1 MSGTK
6 TGAPAAA
13 ASSGHV
19 DGSGGFGE
27 REGGFAQRA
36 LAWVERVGNKVP
48 NPAILFLALCVGVIV
63 VSQLLDWIG
72 VSVTSQI
79 VDPDSTAVEQ
89 RQDGVSALPPGGA
102 AGGYDV
108 ETETFAVR
116 GLLTGDGIR
125 FMFTSFV
132 PNFLGFTAMGVILVA
147 MIGVG
152 VAELSGMVGGLIRKL
167 VAVSTAASL
176 TFIIV
181 FVGIV
186 SSIAAD
192 AGYLVLIPLAA
203 TAFLSVGR
211 HPLAGIAA
219 GFGAVSAAFGVN
231 ILIVPAD
238 AVIVDITNEAA
249 ALVDPGT
256 RIDLVSNLW
265 FGIGCTLFLTV
276 VIALVTTRIVE
287 PRLGRWDRS
296 LADEEE
302 LAREEGTAADA
313 ALEAKGLRHAGLAVL
328 AVLAVV
334 AALTLPPGAPLRN
347 PENGDIIGDS
357 PFMSS
362 LIVIISLAFLAAGI
376 AYGRVVGTVRGS
388 DDVLGMI
395 TRSWASLASLLF
407 LFLLIAQFI
416 AYFDF
421 SNMAQV
427 AAVWLGDILED
438 LDLGDLWLLL
448 GVMIVT
454 IVVNLLIPAKIA
466 KWAILAPIFVPLMLR
481 LGVEP
486 QTVLASYRVGDSPTN
501 VLTPLMPY
509 FALMVVF
516 AARYQRDAGIG
527 TVIAL
532 MLPYTLV
539 LTVAWAVFFVAW
551 YLLGIPLGPGWPVR

>member
-1 MSGTK
+1 M
-6 TGAPAAA
+6 
-13 ASSGHV
+13 
-19 DGSGGFGE
+19 
-27 REGGFAQRA
+27 
-36 LAWVERVGNKVP
+36 
-48 NPAILFLALCVGVIV
+48 
-63 VSQLLDWIG
+63 
-72 VSVTSQI
+72 
-79 VDPDSTAVEQ
+79 
-89 RQDGVSALPPGGA
+89 
-102 AGGYDV
+102 
-108 ETETFAVR
+108 
-116 GLLTGDGIR
+116 
-125 FMFTSFV
+125 
-132 PNFLGFTAMGVILVA
+132 
-147 MIGVG
+147 
-152 VAELSGMVGGLIRKL
+152 
-167 VAVSTAASL
+167 
-176 TFIIV
+176 
-181 FVGIV
+181 
-186 SSIAAD
+186 
-192 AGYLVLIPLAA
+192 
-203 TAFLSVGR
+203 
-211 HPLAGIAA
+211 
-219 GFGAVSAAFGVN
+219 SAAFSVN

-238 AVIVDITNEAA
+238 AVITDITNEAA
-249 ALVDPGT
+249 ALVDPGVEV
-256 RIDLVSNLW
+256 DLVNNLW
-265 FGIGCTLFLTV
+265 FGVGSTLFLTV
-276 VIALVTTRIVE
+276 VIALVTTRVIE
-287 PRLGRWDRS
+287 RRLGPWDRS
-296 LADEEE
+296 LADAAE
-302 LAREEGTAADA
+302 LAREEGPPVDP
-313 ALEAKGLRHAGLAVL
+313 ALEAKGLRWAGLAVV
-328 AVLAVV
+328 AVLVV
-334 AALTLPPGAPLRN
+334 IAALTFPPGAPLRN
-347 PENGDIIGDS
+347 PETGDIIGDS

-362 LIVIISLAFLAAGI
+362 LIVMISAAFLAAGI
-376 AYGRVVGTVRGS
+376 AYGAAVGTVKSS

-395 TRSWASLASLLF
+395 TKSWATLASLLF

>member
-1 MSGTK
+1 MTA
-6 TGAPAAA
+6 TTA
-13 ASSGHV
+13 HV
-19 DGSGGFGE
+19 DGTGGFGE
-27 REGGFAQRA
+27 TEGGFAQRA
-36 LAWVERVGNKVP
+36 LAWIERAVNRVP
-48 NPAILFLALCVGVIV
+48 SPAILFLGLCLGVIV
-63 VSQLLDWIG
+63 LSQILDWLN
-72 VSVTSQI
+72 VSMTSE
-79 VDPDSTAVEQ
+79 VVVHDPALDDSL
-89 RQDGVSALPPGGA
+89 DGVSSLPYHDA
-102 AGGYDV
+102 ATDYEV
-108 ETETFAVR
+108 ATETFEVK

-152 VAELSGMVGGLIRKL
+152 VAELSGLVGGLIRKL
-167 VAVSTAASL
+167 VAISRPATL
-176 TFIIV
+176 TYIIV
-181 FVGIV
+181 FVGIL

-219 GFGAVSAAFGVN
+219 GFGAVSAAFAVN

-238 AVIVDITNEAA
+238 AVVTDITNEAA
-249 ALVDPGT
+249 ALVDPNAE
-256 RIDLVSNLW
+256 IDLVSNLY

-276 VIALVTTRIVE
+276 VIALVTTRIIE
-287 PRLGRWDRS
+287 PRLGAWDRS

-302 LAREEGTAADA
+302 LAREEGQQTDP
-313 ALEAKGLRHAGLAVL
+313 ALEAKGLRWAGLAVL
-328 AVLAVV
+328 AVLAVI
-334 AALTLPPGAPLRN
+334 AALTLPSGAPLRN
-347 PENGDIIGDS
+347 PETGDIVGDS

-362 LIVIISLAFLAAGI
+362 LIVIISAAFLAAGI
-376 AYGRVVGTVRGS
+376 AYGRAVGTVKSS

-395 TRSWASLASLLF
+395 TKSWQSLASLLF

-427 AAVWLGDILED
+427 AVVWLGDILDD
-438 LDLGDLWLLL
+438 LDLGNLWLLV
-448 GVMIVT
+448 GVVIITVL
-454 IVVNLLIPAKIA
+454 VNVLIPAKIA
-466 KWAILAPIFVPLMLR
+466 KWAILAPIFIPLMIR

-486 QTVLASYRVGDSPTN
+486 QTVLAAYRMGDSPTN

-551 YLLGIPLGPGWPVR
+551 YLIGIPLGPGWPVR

>member
-1 MSGTK
+1 MSAATA
-6 TGAPAAA
+6 AP
-13 ASSGHV
+13 GDHV
-19 DGSGGFGE
+19 DGTGGFGE
-27 REGGFAQRA
+27 TEGGFAQRA
-36 LAWVERVGNKVP
+36 LAWIERAGNKVP

-63 VSQLLDWIG
+63 LSQLLDWLG
-72 VSVTSQI
+72 VSVTSE
-79 VDPDSTAVEQ
+79 VVTAGDTDVTQ
-89 RQDGVSALPPGGA
+89 REDGVSALP
-102 AGGYDV
+102 YDDAPEDLEV
-108 ETETFAVR
+108 QRETFAIK
-116 GLLTGDGIR
+116 GLLTAEGIR

-132 PNFLGFTAMGVILVA
+132 PNFLGFTAVGVILVA

-152 VAELSGMVGGLIRKL
+152 VAELSGLVGGLIRRL
-167 VAVSTAASL
+167 VAISTAATL
-176 TFIIV
+176 TYIIV
-181 FVGIV
+181 FVGIL

-211 HPLAGIAA
+211 NPLAGLAA

-231 ILIVPAD
+231 VLIVPAD
-238 AVIVDITNEAA
+238 AVITDITNEAA
-249 ALVDPGT
+249 ALVDPNT
-256 RIDLVSNLW
+256 QIDLVANLF

-276 VIALVTTRIVE
+276 VIAIVTTRIIE
-287 PRLGRWDRS
+287 PRLGAWDRS

-302 LAREEGTAADA
+302 LAREEGVAVDP
-313 ALEAKGLRHAGLAVL
+313 ALEAKGLRRAGFAVL
-328 AVLAVV
+328 AVLVV
-334 AALTLPPGAPLRN
+334 IAALTLPPGAPLRN
-347 PENGDIIGDS
+347 PETGDIVGDS

-362 LIVIISLAFLAAGI
+362 LIVMISAAFLAAGL
-376 AYGRVVGTVRGS
+376 AYGRVVGTVKGS
-388 DDVLGMI
+388 DDVLAMI
-395 TRSWASLASLLF
+395 TKSWASLASLLF

-427 AAVWLGDILED
+427 AAVWLGDILEE

-448 GVMIVT
+448 GVVVVT
-454 IVVNLLIPAKIA
+454 VLVNFLIPAKIA

-486 QTVLASYRVGDSPTN
+486 QTVLAAYRMGDSPTN

-516 AARYQRDAGIG
+516 AKRYQRDAGIG

-532 MLPYTLV
+532 MIPYTLI
-539 LTVAWAVFFVAW
+539 LTVAWLVFFVAW
-551 YLLGIPLGPGWPVR
+551 YVIGIPVGPGWPIR

>member
-1 MSGTK
+1 MSSAA
-6 TGAPAAA
+6 GA
-13 ASSGHV
+13 HV
-19 DGSGGFGE
+19 DGTGGFGE
-27 REGGFAQRA
+27 TEGGFAQKA
-36 LAWVERVGNKVP
+36 LAWVERAGNKVP
-48 NPAILFLALCVGVIV
+48 NPAILFLALCIGVIV
-63 VSQLLDWIG
+63 LSQLLDWLN
-72 VSVTSQI
+72 VSVTSE
-79 VDPDSTAVEQ
+79 VVGHDPALDDSL
-89 RQDGVSALPPGGA
+89 DGVSSLPYGDAPRE
-102 AGGYDV
+102 YEV
-108 ETETFAVR
+108 VSETFEIQ

-132 PNFLGFTAMGVILVA
+132 PNFLGFTAVGVILVA

-152 VAELSGMVGGLIRKL
+152 VAELSGLVGGLIRKL
-167 VAVSTAASL
+167 VAISTPATL
-176 TFIIV
+176 TYIIV
-181 FVGIV
+181 FVGIL
-186 SSIAAD
+186 SSVAAD

-211 HPLAGIAA
+211 SPLAGLAA

-231 ILIVPAD
+231 VLIVPAD
-238 AVIVDITNEAA
+238 AVITDITNEAA
-249 ALVDPGT
+249 GLVDPDAQ
-256 RIDLVSNLW
+256 IDLVANLY
-265 FGIGCTLFLTV
+265 FGVGCTLFLTV

-287 PRLGRWDRS
+287 PRLGAWDRS

-302 LAREEGTAADA
+302 LAREEGQEVDP
-313 ALEAKGLRHAGLAVL
+313 ALEAKGLRWAGLAVL
-328 AVLAVV
+328 AVLAVI

-347 PENGDIIGDS
+347 PETGDIVGDS

-362 LIVIISLAFLAAGI
+362 LIVMISAAFLAAGI
-376 AYGRVVGTVRGS
+376 AYGRAVGTVKSS

-395 TRSWASLASLLF
+395 AKSWASLASLLF

-448 GVMIVT
+448 GIMIVT
-454 IVVNLLIPAKIA
+454 IIVNFLIPAKIA

-486 QTVLASYRVGDSPTN
+486 QTVLAAYRVGDSPTN

-516 AARYQRDAGIG
+516 AQRYQRDAGIG

-532 MLPYTLV
+532 MIPYTLI
-539 LTVAWAVFFVAW
+539 LTVVWTVFFVAW
-551 YLLGIPLGPGWPVR
+551 YLIGIPLGPGWPVR